1 MRLILTLLA
10 ALALAAPAAAR
21 PLDPAEAAS
30 LGKALAAFDT
40 ALTGR
45 NSAALV
51 AAIPPRLVA
60 AIAAQSG
67 MDVATLTSTMVT
79 QSDAMLADTT
89 FQDLSTDVKSADAQ
103 EAALP
108 DGTSIVWAI
117 VPVSF
122 VMDRNGKR
130 TAFRQSILA
139 LNDAGAWYLLRIEHP
154 AQRDLA
160 ATVYPFLAGITIPPG
175 EAKPLN

>member
-21 PLDPAEAAS
+21 PLDKAEAAS
-30 LGKALAAFDT
+30 LGTALSAYDA
-40 ALTGR
+40 ALTGHD
-45 NSAALV
+45 SAALV

-79 QSDAMLADTT
+79 QSDAMLAETT
-89 FQDLSTDVKSADAQ
+89 FQDLGIDISAADARK
-103 EAALP
+103 ARLP
-108 DGTSIVWAI
+108 DGTGIVWAL

-130 TAFRQSILA
+130 TAFRQTILA
-139 LNDAGAWYLLRIEHP
+139 LNDGGAWYLMRIEQP

-160 ATVYPFLAGITIPPG
+160 ATVYPFLATVTIPPG
-175 EAKPLN
+175 EATPID